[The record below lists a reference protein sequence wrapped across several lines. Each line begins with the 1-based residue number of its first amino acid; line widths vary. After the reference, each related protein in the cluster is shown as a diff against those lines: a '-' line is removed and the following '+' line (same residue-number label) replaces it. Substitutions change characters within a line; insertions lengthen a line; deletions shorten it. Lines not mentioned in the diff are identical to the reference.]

1 MLLNRQFTTFAGLRA
16 VLEGLNHPFSHAI
29 TGYVIRSN
37 TYVPDTIDFHRM
49 RKFLA
54 SKLRTIV
61 QCTGNPYL
69 ANSFRKMAIVVV
81 DDVPHEVD
89 LRPARM
95 CVNEK

>member
-29 TGYVIRSN
+29 TSYVIRSK
-37 TYVPDTIDFHRM
+37 TYVLDAIDFHRM
-49 RKFLA
+49 RTFLA

-69 ANSFRKMAIVVV
+69 ANSFRKIAIVVV
-81 DDVPHEVD
+81 AD
-89 LRPARM
+89 LFCRM
-95 CVNEK
+95 K